1 MEATEIRCVAV
12 VDKDL
17 APGHAAN
24 AVGVMSI
31 TLGALVPE
39 LAGADLVDADGEAL
53 PGLIP
58 QGITVLAASGDV
70 LRDLRLRAAAL
81 GLRVIAMPTLGH
93 QTNDYE
99 EVRRRVA
106 ETPTGAVDFLGDN
119 RLWRSRR
126 GEESDREPSS
136 SAIAHHHTC
145 ACGRHRPPRKK
156 AWTIR
161 VYRPN

>member
-39 LAGADLVDADGEAL
+39 LAGADLIDADGEAL

-70 LRDLRLRAAAL
+70 LRDLRLRAAAS
-81 GLRVIAMPTLGH
+81 RPTTTKKSGAASP
-93 QTNDYE
+93 
-99 EVRRRVA
+99 RRRR
-106 ETPTGAVDFLGDN
+106 ETLI
-119 RLWRSRR
+119 
-126 GEESDREPSS
+126 SS
-136 SAIAHHHTC
+136 
-145 ACGRHRPPRKK
+145 G
-156 AWTIR
+156 
-161 VYRPN
+161 

>member
-1 MEATEIRCVAV
+1 MQATDIRCVAV

-39 LAGADLVDADGEAL
+39 LAGADLIDADGEAL

-81 GLRVIAMPTLGH
+81 GLRVIAMPTLGQ

-106 ETPTGAVDFLGDN
+106 ETPTGDVDFLGIIVYGD
-119 RLWRSRR
+119 RGAVRR
-126 GEESDREPSS
+126 VTGSLPLLR
-136 SAIAHHHTC
+136 
-145 ACGRHRPPRKK
+145 
-156 AWTIR
+156 
-161 VYRPN
+161 